1 MKFDVYKHNKHYR
14 LGDIILEQGHRY
26 KHDREIILTNP
37 KYRDSFLY
45 KYLTNIKH
53 MPVVDIFNMYSDTI
67 NPSDRTLYI
76 NLRLGD
82 VVMKNTGEINHSEC
96 YGKSRGTFLYKPE
109 KLYGM
114 VTDIVDLNKQINN
127 ICLVSALHFGD
138 NEMYNIWKWSQV
150 AEDEN
155 YKLLDPIV
163 YKLKKIT
170 NRTITCCETLESD
183 IKTIDYHFLTLCL
196 AKHVIVDNTFFGT
209 VVNNLRQEIL
219 K

>member
-1 MKFDVYKHNKHYR
+1 
-14 LGDIILEQGHRY
+14 
-26 KHDREIILTNP
+26 
-37 KYRDSFLY
+37 
-45 KYLTNIKH
+45 
-53 MPVVDIFNMYSDTI
+53 MYSDTI

-82 VVMKNTGEINHSEC
+82 VVMKNTGEINHPEC

-109 KLYGM
+109 KLYDM
-114 VTDIVDLNKQINN
+114 VTDIVNLNKQINN

-155 YKLLDPIV
+155 YKLLDPII

-170 NRTITCCETLESD
+170 NRTITCCETMESD
-183 IKTIDYHFLTLCL
+183 IKTIDDHFLTLCL

-209 VVNNLRQEIL
+209 VVSNLRQQIL